1 LKICVLGG
9 GSWGTALSMLLLKNG
24 HEVSL
29 WFHSPEKADSARAS
43 GENPALEG
51 VKLPQGLRLTAELSD
66 AAQADL
72 VVFVVPSYALRQTAK
87 RVAPYL
93 RPGTLIV
100 SATKGIECG
109 TNNRMSEI
117 LRQETNDRYPVTVL
131 SGPSHAEEV
140 SRGMPTGCVAA
151 CEDRQIAEVVQDA
164 FMSPMFR
171 VYTNQDVVGVELCAA
186 LKNIIAL
193 CCGVLDGLEL
203 GDNGKA
209 LLMTRAMVE
218 IAALCE
224 KAGGQRATCA
234 GLAGVGD
241 LIVTCLSRHS
251 RNHRAG
257 VLIGQGYSPEAAVAK
272 VGAVVEGYY
281 ASQSAE
287 SMAHHYDVEMPICHC
302 MHEILYEGSNPNEA
316 LITLMG
322 RDKKCEFD
330 YSWA

>member
-1 LKICVLGG
+1 MKICVLGG
-9 GSWGTALSMLLLKNG
+9 GSWGTALSILLLKNG

-29 WFHSPEKADSARAS
+29 WFHSAEKADAARVL

-51 VKLPQGLRLTAELSD
+51 VKLPRSLRLTAELSD
-66 AAQADL
+66 VEQADL
-72 VVFVVPSYALRQTAK
+72 AVFAMPSFALRQTAGL
-87 RVAPYL
+87 AAEYL

-100 SATKGIECG
+100 SATKGIEYG
-109 TNNRMSEI
+109 TDCRMSEI
-117 LRQETNDRYPVTVL
+117 ICQETGGLCPVTVL

-151 CEDRQIAEVVQDA
+151 CEERRIAEAVQDA
-164 FMSPMFR
+164 FMNPMFR
-171 VYTNQDVVGVELCAA
+171 VYTNQDVIGVELCAA

-203 GDNGKA
+203 GDNSKA
-209 LLMTRAMVE
+209 LLMTRAMAE
-218 IAALCE
+218 ITALCE

-257 VLIGQGYSPEAAVAK
+257 VLIGKGYSPEASVEK

-281 ASQSAE
+281 ASKSAE
-287 SMAHHYDVEMPICHC
+287 SVARRYGIEMPICHC
-302 MHEILYEGSNPNEA
+302 MYEILYESASPDEA
-316 LITLMG
+316 LVTLMG

-330 YSWA
+330 FP